1 MNEGKVI
8 GFLIAAGLLLILVIL
23 SHFTGVK
30 KEKEIQFDGVIQ
42 EVTYGDKHTPLVKIN
57 GATFAVQF
65 PNEDFR
71 NKIEEGDSLSKKK
84 NSRVYRLVKHQTG
97 QVFLSK

>member
-1 MNEGKVI
+1 MNEGKGI
-8 GFLIAAGLLLILVIL
+8 GFLIAAGLFIIMAIVLHVT
-23 SHFTGVK
+23 SVK
-30 KEKEIQFDGVIQ
+30 KQKDNQFDGVIQ
-42 EVTYGDKHTPLVKIN
+42 EVTYSDKHTPLVKIN
-57 GATFAVQF
+57 GATFAVSF

-97 QVFLSK
+97 QVFLSE